1 MTTTLSLSTL
11 RGRYARRAMVALSF
25 ALIGAAPATLTGCS
39 RNRSARRVDEPPPT
53 VVEVN
58 NNNFLDIVVYV
69 VQGGQRIR
77 LGTATSNRATN
88 FVIPSH
94 IVFGPTP
101 ISFVVDPV
109 GSGRVQS
116 TGEIVVDPGEEL
128 ELRLDGSRL
137 SLRKK

>member
-1 MTTTLSLSTL
+1 
-11 RGRYARRAMVALSF
+11 MVAICF
-25 ALIGAAPATLTGCS
+25 VLIAAAPTGLTGCS
-39 RNRSARRVDEPPPT
+39 RNRSTRRVDEPPPT
-53 VVEVN
+53 VVQVS

-69 VQGGQRIR
+69 VQRGQRIR

-94 IVFGPTP
+94 VFFGPTP

-116 TGEIVVDPGEEL
+116 TGEIVVDAGEEL
-128 ELRLDGSRL
+128 ELRLDGGRL
-137 SLRKK
+137 SLTRK